1 MGIHLV
7 RLRARDA
14 DREQFVLDAARP
26 QPGFAY
32 SQGLELVHRQSL
44 DAGAGYFAKGAAV
57 AVEQPEGHLGLF
69 AEELTSRSPIPEQ
82 NRSMTTASTDTPNI
96 RVRLDQLRPAVL
108 EVAQRYGASNLRV
121 FGSVALNQ

>member
-1 MGIHLV
+1 LLGILRV
-7 RLRARDA
+7 RHRATDA

-44 DAGAGYFAKGAAV
+44 DAGGRDFAQGAAA

-69 AEELTSRSPIPEQ
+69 AKELTSRSPIPEQ
-82 NRSMTTASTDTPNI
+82 DGPMTTASTDTPSI
-96 RVRLDQLRPAVL
+96 RDCL
-108 EVAQRYGASNLRV
+108 ERIAEYIEPGEIVNLNRV
-121 FGSVALNQ
+121 WRTV